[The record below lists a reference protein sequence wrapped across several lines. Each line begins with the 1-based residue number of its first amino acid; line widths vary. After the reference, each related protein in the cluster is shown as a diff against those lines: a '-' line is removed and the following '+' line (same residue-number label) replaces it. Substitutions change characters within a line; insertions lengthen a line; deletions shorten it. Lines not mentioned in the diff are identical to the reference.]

1 MKFRNEWKHIIN
13 YSDMVTLRAR
23 LRAVAKPEIH
33 GIGGKYDI
41 RSIYFD
47 DLFDTALLEKKNSGA
62 MLLSDTAE
70 TGNNQNS
77 GMPSGMPGGMD
88 SFDPSNIPGGMG
100 SFDPSN
106 IPGGMG
112 NFDPENMPGGM
123 GDFDPE
129 NIPGGMQIPG
139 WSQEG
144 SSFPSSNSGTGNT
157 NRAPAAS
164 NETTLLVTSVLFL
177 LGGLAFAYFFKRR
190 K

>member
-1 MKFRNEWKHIIN
+1 
-13 YSDMVTLRAR
+13 
-23 LRAVAKPEIH
+23 
-33 GIGGKYDI
+33 
-41 RSIYFD
+41 
-47 DLFDTALLEKKNSGA
+47 

-70 TGNNQNS
+70 TGNNPNS
-77 GMPSGMPGGMD
+77 G
-88 SFDPSNIPGGMG
+88 
-100 SFDPSN
+100 
-106 IPGGMG
+106 
-112 NFDPENMPGGM
+112 MPGGM

-129 NIPGGMQIPG
+129 NIPGGMPIPG

-177 LGGLAFAYFFKRR
+177 LGGLAFAYLFKRR